1 MWPAAIVRLFFF
13 PSVTL
18 WIFMESFDFV
28 HEALHGLIV
37 VEQWLASEKHESND
51 ADGPDV
57 DLFTVEVLF
66 VII

>member
-1 MWPAAIVRLFFF
+1 
-13 PSVTL
+13 
-18 WIFMESFDFV
+18 MESFDFV